1 MRLSIVTINYNNLTG
16 LKTTLN
22 SVSYIKP
29 FVDLE
34 YIVVDGYSSDG
45 SRELLQN
52 NTAVIDVL
60 IIEPDTGIYNAMNKG
75 IFAASGSHIL
85 FLNSGEKLL
94 ASIKDVLHF
103 SDEIVY
109 AGVKTIYNSRV
120 IRFSKSGFPI
130 HQGLVMSR
138 DMLSRYL
145 FDERY
150 RVHGDLDLWYRLNYL
165 KIQKRI
171 VDFDIVEM
179 VLEGVGTHP
188 SGYKLRMSDRLLLI
202 AKYNKLRDYISLLK
216 SLIFYTIYLI
226 LGDTIHSRLILFE
239 LAARG
244 LTERK

>member
-1 MRLSIVTINYNNLTG
+1 MTINYNNLTG

-22 SVSYIKP
+22 SVIDVKS
-29 FVDLE
+29 FVDFE

-45 SRELLQN
+45 SCDFLRN
-52 NTAVIDVL
+52 NSSVIDVL
-60 IIEPDTGIYNAMNKG
+60 IIERDTGIYNAMNKG
-75 IFAASGSHIL
+75 IFASSGSHIL

-94 ASIKDVLHF
+94 SPIKDLLHL

-109 AGVKTIYNSRV
+109 AGVQTIYDKRS

-150 RVHGDLDLWYRLNYL
+150 KVHGDLDLWYRLDYL

-171 VDFDIVEM
+171 LDVDIVEM
-179 VLEGVGTHP
+179 VLEGIGTHP
-188 SGYKLRMSDRLLLI
+188 SGYKARMSDRLLLI
-202 AKYNKLRDYISLLK
+202 ANHNKLRDYISLMK
-216 SLIFYTIYLI
+216 SFIFYTIYLI
-226 LGDTIHSRLILFE
+226 LGDTIHSKLIQFE
-239 LAARG
+239 LARRG
-244 LTERK
+244 LIERK